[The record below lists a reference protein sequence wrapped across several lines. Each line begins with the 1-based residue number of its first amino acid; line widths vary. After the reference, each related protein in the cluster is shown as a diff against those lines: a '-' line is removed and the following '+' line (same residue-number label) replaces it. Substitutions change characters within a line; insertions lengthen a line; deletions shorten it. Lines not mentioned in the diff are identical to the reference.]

1 MQLIASNFLWKFEPN
16 WPISSFTIGKYI
28 HFLGQKQFP
37 NVKFT
42 IYCTLLFWNYD
53 TLWKVFCVFVKLFM
67 SYLMCLKVIIM
78 HWMFAQK
85 IVHIENL
92 KFVMK
97 MSPSRTIKGLKI
109 KLNTRFTT
117 SWSLRLSLTYF
128 KQSKKY
134 HMNKFHFSKFCNYSS
149 NLLCICPQKCPLQ
162 NIF

>member
-28 HFLGQKQFP
+28 HFLEQKQFP

-53 TLWKVFCVFVKLFM
+53 TLWKVLCVFVKLFM

-78 HWMFAQK
+78 HLMFAQK

-97 MSPSRTIKGLKI
+97 MSPPEQ
-109 KLNTRFTT
+109 
-117 SWSLRLSLTYF
+117 LRA
-128 KQSKKY
+128 
-134 HMNKFHFSKFCNYSS
+134 
-149 NLLCICPQKCPLQ
+149 
-162 NIF
+162 